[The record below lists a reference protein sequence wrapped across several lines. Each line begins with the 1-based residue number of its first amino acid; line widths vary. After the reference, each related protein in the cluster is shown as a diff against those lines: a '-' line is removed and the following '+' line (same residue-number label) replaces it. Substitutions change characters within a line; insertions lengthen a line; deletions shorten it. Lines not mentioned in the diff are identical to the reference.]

1 VLRPVGCEA
10 LAGLISSPDPL
21 EVGGVRHHSQVLD
34 ILVSHVLG
42 FQDWL
47 DAKLLTT
54 ADT

>member
-1 VLRPVGCEA
+1 
-10 LAGLISSPDPL
+10 
-21 EVGGVRHHSQVLD
+21 VLD